1 MSHDIPLRS
10 GRDRLRYTVSFEL
23 TLMAL
28 LVPAG
33 VVFFEKGLGEIGL
46 LGLVLSGKAMLVSLA
61 WNWVFDHWDARRGRI
76 SSQRS
81 RLGRLA
87 HALGFEG
94 CLMLSS
100 LPIYMV
106 WLGLELWQA
115 LATDATITSFVVAYT
130 YVFTMAYDRTFPVAT
145 QKSPA

>member
-1 MSHDIPLRS
+1 MSQDIPLRS

-23 TLMAL
+23 TLMAF

-33 VVFFEKGLGEIGL
+33 AVFLEKGLGEIGL
-46 LGLVLSGKAMLVSLA
+46 LGVVLSGKAMLVSLA

-94 CLMLSS
+94 CLMLTS
-100 LPIYMV
+100 LPIYMW
-106 WLGLELWQA
+106 WLGLALWQA
-115 LATDATITSFVVAYT
+115 LATDATITTFVVGFT
-130 YVFTMAYDRTFPVAT
+130 YVFSLAYDRVFPISG